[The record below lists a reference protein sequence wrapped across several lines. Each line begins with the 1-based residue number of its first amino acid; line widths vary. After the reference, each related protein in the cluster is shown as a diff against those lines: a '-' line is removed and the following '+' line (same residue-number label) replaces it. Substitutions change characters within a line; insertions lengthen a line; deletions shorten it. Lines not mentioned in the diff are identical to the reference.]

1 VPKEPPP
8 SVVWVLDA
16 LYRNGA
22 VHLTMQ
28 LAGHFAPRGCLAVVQ
43 RLNPNDEVQ
52 VPTRVEV
59 EWLSARRRR
68 LLTAIGPATV
78 RLAELARATDIVV
91 NGSEIGAGLILS
103 WVAARLARKPLVVAV
118 HADLNAALKEW
129 IPARAHRLFYWLHRH
144 VTGAICVSP
153 DLAMPL
159 IRNGLS
165 PDRIRVVH
173 NGIDVE
179 AVRRA
184 AQAPGNFTDPGVP
197 AVIATGRVARQKAY
211 DVLIKAH
218 ALVIQTVPHRL
229 RIYNDGPDMEAIK
242 ALIEELDVT
251 DSIEF
256 FAPSNAVLSHVARS
270 SVFCLPS
277 RYEGL
282 PLALLEAVAL
292 GVPCIAA
299 DCSDGVRAVLDD
311 GRVGDLVPP
320 DDVEAFAD
328 ALRAHLLNPEP
339 LNAKAARGTEHVRS
353 FDASVMADKWSA
365 ALAELTA
372 LKPTKVVR
380 RNETPANVMSK
391 S

>member
-1 VPKEPPP
+1 MMRSE
-8 SVVWVLDA
+8 L
-16 LYRNGA
+16 
-22 VHLTMQ
+22 
-28 LAGHFAPRGCLAVVQ
+28 
-43 RLNPNDEVQ
+43 
-52 VPTRVEV
+52 PTGVEV
-59 EWLSARRRR
+59 EWLSARRHR

-78 RLAELARATDIVV
+78 RLARFARATDVVV
-91 NGSEIGAGLILS
+91 NGSEIGAGFILS
-103 WVAARLARKPLVVAV
+103 WLAARLTRKPLVVAV

-129 IPARAHRLFYWLHRH
+129 IPARAHWLFYWLHRH

-153 DLAMPL
+153 DLVMPL
-159 IRNGLS
+159 VRNGLS
-165 PDRIRVVH
+165 PDRIRVVR

-184 AQAPGNFTDPGVP
+184 AQAPGDFNDPGVP
-197 AVIATGRVARQKAY
+197 AVIATGRVAWQKAY

-229 RIYNDGPDMEAIK
+229 RIYNDGPDMETIK
-242 ALIEELDVT
+242 ALIEKLDVT
-251 DSIEF
+251 DSVEF
-256 FAPSNAVLSHVARS
+256 FDPSQRDAVLPHVARS

-320 DDVEAFAD
+320 DDVQAFAD
-328 ALRAHLLNPEP
+328 ALRAHLLNPGP
-339 LNAKAARGTEHVRS
+339 LNAKAARGAEHVRS

-365 ALAELTA
+365 ALAEMTA
-372 LKPTKVVR
+372 LKPTTVVR
-380 RNETPANVMSK
+380 
-391 S
+391 